1 MVSIEDLRNIK
12 YDVNAVNKEG
22 IQNVQKALFQ
32 LIDIKALID
41 SYIDQLENSTNID
54 ELQYKEALEELS
66 NILDSYIKN
75 LTLKLNIELNALK
88 LSNIVYQQ
96 QQQQ

>member
-22 IQNVQKALFQ
+22 IQNIQKALFQ
-32 LIDIKALID
+32 LIDLKALID
-41 SYIDQLENSTNID
+41 SYIDQLENSTND